1 MMRRKAF
8 VTTSVYALAHQLG
21 MQEAVDEVGRQIHAE
36 DSRIVVPNEPRTPP
50 LPCVKTIKRLA
61 AFCEATICVDGGAT
75 YIGQARSR
83 AFHLAYT
90 SELPFWVMIDD
101 DIEVNAACAA
111 AMLEAIDDEVT
122 PRIVLAPYLNRAPGA
137 DQRIELAVN
146 LSTVRSYRT
155 LKEGGIKLLA
165 HPHGAGGGLGFAG
178 MNRAAMEAIA
188 AACPP
193 ELAWVDDGVQ
203 KRALFYERV
212 EDGLWWGED
221 TSFFR
226 WRVPASVS
234 VELLLTGGIR
244 HGVGPALELS
254 SL

>member
-1 MMRRKAF
+1 VRKAY
-8 VTTSVYALAHQLG
+8 VTTSVYALAHQIG
-21 MQEAVDEVGRQIHAE
+21 MQQAVDEVGRQIHAAA
-36 DSRIVVPNEPRTPP
+36 SPILLPGEPASPP
-50 LPCVKTIKRLA
+50 LPCVKTIRRLA
-61 AFCEATICVDGGAT
+61 AFCEASISVDAGAT

-83 AFHLAYT
+83 AFHQAFT
-90 SELPFWVMIDD
+90 SGLPAWVMIDD

-111 AMLEAIDDEVT
+111 AMIEALDDLA
-122 PRIVLAPYLNRAPGA
+122 PRIILTPYLNRAPDA
-137 DQRIELAVN
+137 DQRVELACN
-146 LSTVRSYRT
+146 LASVRSYRT
-155 LKEGGIKLLA
+155 LKEGGIKLL
-165 HPHGAGGGLGFAG
+165 HHERGQGGGLGFAG

-226 WRVPASVS
+226 WRVPAEVS